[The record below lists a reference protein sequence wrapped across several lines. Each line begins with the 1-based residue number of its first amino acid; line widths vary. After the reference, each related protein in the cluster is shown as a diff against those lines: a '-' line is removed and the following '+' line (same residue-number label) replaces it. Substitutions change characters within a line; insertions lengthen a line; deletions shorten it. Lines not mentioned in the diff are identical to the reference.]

1 MLASREHLRKRT
13 GRFGTPRFDYLQ
25 QLVTEFQ
32 STTIQAD
39 RAQILAN
46 LGNFAYDP
54 INYEAFRKLNIV
66 ELFVDMLTDEPEDL
80 KELAIAGLC
89 NCCIDPKNAQI
100 IVEAEGIAAVV
111 DCLTNENESEEV
123 ALSSMSVLQW
133 LLNPSTHKEI
143 VTEQVKAALAKYT
156 VHVNPRIKNVA
167 LLLAEKIG

>member
-32 STTIQAD
+32 STTNQAD

-54 INYEAFRKLNIV
+54 INYEAFRKLNII

-89 NCCIDPKNAQI
+89 NCCTDPKNAQI
-100 IVEAEGIAAVV
+100 IVEAEGIGAIV
-111 DCLTNENESEEV
+111 DCLTNENEEIV
-123 ALSSMSVLQW
+123 LSSLSVLQW
-133 LLNPSTHKEI
+133 LLNPSTHKDI
-143 VTEQVKAALAKYT
+143 VTEQVKAALTTYT